1 MRFYMGNK
9 DSISKTKS
17 FDSQSLQLNNAA
29 PFRFPC
35 RAAKML
41 GDLHA
46 RRYDDRGL
54 NFAEA
59 EMRIREYASMM
70 GLINLHDD
78 PPQAA

>member
-1 MRFYMGNK
+1 
-9 DSISKTKS
+9 
-17 FDSQSLQLNNAA
+17 
-29 PFRFPC
+29 
-35 RAAKML
+35 ML

-59 EMRIREYASMM
+59 EIRIREYASMM